1 MSAPALIWLA
11 LAFISLL
18 GAAHLHGQPKKG
30 NHSLWGSIIGI
41 GIAAGLLYWGGFFAS
56 VPA

>member
-1 MSAPALIWLA
+1 MSAPALIWLT
-11 LAFISLL
+11 LAAISLL

-56 VPA
+56 VSA